1 MKVRHRD
8 LNSMKKKL
16 KCFISSNFNSD
27 LSKIEN
33 LLFNFDIDVSD
44 FRNLPVGSSF
54 SDAIK
59 RTIKESDFIIGLL
72 TTESKNVLYELGIA
86 EALGKPMFLLFEK
99 DVKAPF
105 FLEGK
110 MSYQLDWSKNT
121 QLLELSLKNYILDVT
136 NSYTRYK
143 KKPAQKENT
152 KLKIDET
159 NATLLKLKSL
169 RESNFREV
177 DVLNIIMSVLEEL
190 NIQAVSELALADKS
204 RVDIAIT
211 NEGLSHYFGNPI
223 LIELKTG
230 NLNQN
235 TIENAQYQL
244 QSYINKTDANFGILL
259 YFDKTRRIT
268 PSDNFKVPNILM
280 FDVEDFIQGISSEG
294 FENFL
299 IKTRNHSF
307 HSQNN
312 SR

>member
-1 MKVRHRD
+1 
-8 LNSMKKKL
+8 MKKRT
-16 KCFISSNFNSD
+16 KCFISSSFNSD

-33 LLFNFDIDVSD
+33 LLFNLDIDVND

-59 RTIKESDFIIGLL
+59 KTIKESDFIIGLL
-72 TTESKNVLYELGIA
+72 TTENRNVLYELGIA
-86 EALGKPMFLLFEK
+86 EALGKPMFLLFDK
-99 DVKAPF
+99 DVKVPF

-110 MSYQLDWSKNT
+110 MSYQLDWSKST

-143 KKPAQKENT
+143 KKPIQKENI
-152 KLKIDET
+152 KLSTDET
-159 NATLLKLKSL
+159 NEKILRLRNL
-169 RESNFREV
+169 RETNFRES
-177 DVLNIIMSVLEEL
+177 DVLVVVMDVLKEL
-190 NIQAVSELALADKS
+190 NIQAVSELALEDKS

-211 NEGLSHYFGNPI
+211 NERLSHYFGNPI

-235 TIENAQYQL
+235 AIENAQYQL
-244 QSYINKTDANFGILL
+244 QNYINKTDANFGILL
-259 YFDKTRRIT
+259 YFDKKRRINL
-268 PSDNFKVPNILM
+268 SDYFKLPNILM
-280 FDVEDFIQGISSEG
+280 FDVEDFVQGIFSEG

-312 SR
+312 LK